1 MKQILQSLKNGQT
14 AVENLPCP
22 ALKPGH
28 LLIRTHKTLI
38 SAGTERMLL
47 EFGRSNYIGKAI
59 KQPDK
64 LKLAIEKIKT
74 DGLAVTF
81 EAILRKLNEPIPL
94 GYCNIGSIVGIGKG
108 VIGFNI
114 GDRVVSNGSHAEV
127 VCVPKNLC
135 VKVPD
140 SVSDNNA
147 VFAILGAIALQGIR
161 LTAPTIGESI
171 GVIGLGLVGLLTV
184 EILKAQ
190 GCKVIGID
198 IDEEKIVLAKSLG
211 IEPINLKKISN
222 PESAIK
228 GLTNNFGLDGV
239 IITASS
245 KSNEPIEVA
254 SKILRQRG
262 RIILVGVSG
271 LNISR
276 ENFYNKE
283 ITFQTSRSYGPGRYD
298 DNYEKKGF
306 DYPIGYVR
314 WTENR
319 NIQAIIELLESKKI
333 NPELL
338 ITKEFHIDD
347 AKNAFEFVFKNNSTL
362 GVVLNYPKRKDE
374 KEVFKKNKSLIGLQ
388 NRIIVDQH
396 KIQIGFIGAGN
407 YAKIL
412 LKSFKKTNVNLNTI
426 ISNQGITGLST
437 GKKFNF
443 DKTSTDSQEI
453 FDNKEI
459 NTVVICT
466 QHDSHARYIIEALN
480 ANKNVFVEKPIAL
493 ELSELDEIE
502 STLIKSAGKFTVGY
516 NRRFSPHVKKIK
528 SLISDYKIP
537 KSINMMINSG
547 KIEDEHWIHDKDKG
561 GGRLIGEAC
570 HFVDLCRHI
579 IGHKIINSN
588 LISLDNF
595 TNDTFSIQLTFLDG
609 SIATINYFSNGHIS
623 IPKERLELY
632 VDNKILILDNYRKL
646 TGYGWSNFK
655 SSNLWKQNKG
665 QDECIASFI
674 HSLENNKIDN
684 IPYDELIEVGK
695 ILIQLNQ

>member
-1 MKQILQSLKNGQT
+1 MNLSLKII
-14 AVENLPCP
+14 V
-22 ALKPGH
+22 
-28 LLIRTHKTLI
+28 
-38 SAGTERMLL
+38 LL
-47 EFGRSNYIGKAI
+47 EWF
-59 KQPDK
+59 
-64 LKLAIEKIKT
+64 L
-74 DGLAVTF
+74 
-81 EAILRKLNEPIPL
+81 
-94 GYCNIGSIVGIGKG
+94 
-108 VIGFNI
+108 
-114 GDRVVSNGSHAEV
+114 
-127 VCVPKNLC
+127 
-135 VKVPD
+135 
-140 SVSDNNA
+140 
-147 VFAILGAIALQGIR
+147 
-161 LTAPTIGESI
+161 
-171 GVIGLGLVGLLTV
+171 
-184 EILKAQ
+184 
-190 GCKVIGID
+190 
-198 IDEEKIVLAKSLG
+198 
-211 IEPINLKKISN
+211 
-222 PESAIK
+222 
-228 GLTNNFGLDGV
+228 
-239 IITASS
+239 II
-245 KSNEPIEVA
+245 
-254 SKILRQRG
+254 Q
-262 RIILVGVSG
+262 
-271 LNISR
+271 
-276 ENFYNKE
+276 
-283 ITFQTSRSYGPGRYD
+283 
-298 DNYEKKGF
+298 
-306 DYPIGYVR
+306 
-314 WTENR
+314 
-319 NIQAIIELLESKKI
+319 
-333 NPELL
+333 
-338 ITKEFHIDD
+338 
-347 AKNAFEFVFKNNSTL
+347 
-362 GVVLNYPKRKDE
+362 KDE